1 MINNCL
7 TDELDGMCVEPS
19 RTRIWDGLLLYF
31 VSLVDSM
38 EKSKNFVL
46 LYLHKRR
53 YLDSQIQSIQRSF
66 SLFFHQLRATRPAL
80 ASFSVSGDR

>member
-53 YLDSQIQSIQRSF
+53 YLDS
-66 SLFFHQLRATRPAL
+66 
-80 ASFSVSGDR
+80 